1 MTRRRCATGARPPV
15 SHLAFAALLALVLV
29 ASACSSPTGPSSS
42 ATTVAGTA
50 TETGSARP
58 CADAAAAL
66 VAAVDRAV
74 AGYDQPRAAPSPQL
88 PTTAGSPTE
97 SAMSPT
103 STATPGSADPASD
116 LSAAAAA
123 AREAISRYGCPSSTF
138 KTDLETGLTAVPT
151 HSPIAAAVLA
161 RLTAGLTGQ
170 VGQRAETRQ
179 LTPADDLAQVLAQV
193 APGSTL
199 TLQAGTYTISRSLVF
214 LEAVTVRG
222 AGRDTTQV
230 KASAP
235 DAAFVVMTAGV
246 VEISDMRVEL
256 DPAVPASGIVA
267 APQSLLK
274 LSTMSVSGA
283 TSTPAGLG
291 GAGVQMSGAATDT
304 ASRATTVEVTDSQ
317 FDHNAWAG
325 IAIGGGHRASILRA
339 SLTSNGQCGVCFL
352 DASTGSVQDSRF
364 SGDTVG
370 LGANSHTRPT
380 WIGNTIT
387 GGTVGVQLDGY
398 AAPAIQ
404 NLSVNGASRAAVI
417 FSGQSAGAITDVTC
431 TAVPYGIVITDTAA
445 PTLGETSCR
454 VARGR

>member
-1 MTRRRCATGARPPV
+1 MTRRRCATGARPPALL
-15 SHLAFAALLALVLV
+15 LAFATWLAVVLV

-42 ATTVAGTA
+42 ATTVPGTA
-50 TETGSARP
+50 TPTGSARP

-66 VAAVDRAV
+66 VAAVGRAV
-74 AGYDQPRAAPSPQL
+74 AGFDQPSAATSPQ
-88 PTTAGSPTE
+88 PATTAGSSTA
-97 SAMSPT
+97 SATSPT
-103 STATPGSADPASD
+103 STATSGSADPSSD

-123 AREAISRYGCPSSTF
+123 ARAAISRYGCPRSTF
-138 KTDLETGLTAVPT
+138 KADLETGLTAVPT

-170 VGQRAETRQ
+170 VGQQAETRQ

-193 APGSTL
+193 AAGSTL
-199 TLQAGTYTISRSLVF
+199 ILQAGTYTISQSLVF

-222 AGRDTTQV
+222 AGRDTTHL

-235 DAAFVVMTAGV
+235 DAAFVVMTSGL
-246 VEISDMRVEL
+246 VEISDLRVEL

-283 TSTPAGLG
+283 TATPASLG
-291 GAGVQMSGAATDT
+291 GAGVQMSGAATDH
-304 ASRATTVEVTDSQ
+304 ASRATTFEVTDSE

-325 IAIGGGHRASILRA
+325 IAVGGGHRASILRA

-364 SGDTVG
+364 TGDTVG
-370 LGANSHTRPT
+370 LGANGHTRPT
-380 WIGNTIT
+380 LVGNTIT
-387 GGTVGVQLDGY
+387 GGTVGVQLDGN
-398 AAPAIQ
+398 AAPTIQ
-404 NLSVNGASRAAVI
+404 NLSVTGASRAAVI
-417 FSGQSAGAITDVTC
+417 FSGRSAGAIADATC
-431 TAVPYGIVITDTAA
+431 TAVPYGIVIADTAA
-445 PTLGETSCR
+445 PTLGETSCK
-454 VARGR
+454 VARGG